1 MDWRAG
7 RMILFE
13 GLFRPFRAFIFA
25 MQLLTQGVARRN
37 FKEIS
42 VG

>member
-1 MDWRAG
+1 
-7 RMILFE
+7 MILFE
-13 GLFRPFRAFIFA
+13 ACFALSGLSLCA
-25 MQLLTQGVARRN
+25 MQLTQGVAQRN